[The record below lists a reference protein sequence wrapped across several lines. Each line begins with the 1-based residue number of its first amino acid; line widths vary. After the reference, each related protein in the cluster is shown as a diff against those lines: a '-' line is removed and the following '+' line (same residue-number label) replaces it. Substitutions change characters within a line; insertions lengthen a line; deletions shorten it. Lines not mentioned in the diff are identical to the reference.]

1 VNILV
6 CPLSRVND
14 VATQW
19 KPIHVISL
27 LDPEHP
33 FPTVTGVSPSRHLR
47 LAFHDAHFFRKG
59 VTLPTREHLR
69 DLLTFLEGCSP
80 TDRLLIHCR
89 AGIGRSTAAAFI
101 VACHQ
106 YPAVSE
112 LEIAQTLRRVAPL
125 ARPNETFV
133 KVADDVMA
141 RGGRMSD
148 AIAET
153 GRDLPWIDVAEG
165 DVFELVIADTD
176 VLAR

>member
-6 CPLSRVND
+6 CPLSRVKD
-14 VATQW
+14 IAVQW
-19 KPIHVISL
+19 TPTHVLSI
-27 LDPEHP
+27 LDPGHICPE
-33 FPTVTGVSPSRHLR
+33 VSGVSASRHLR
-47 LAFHDAHFFRKG
+47 LGFHDAHFFRKG

-69 DLLTFLEGCSP
+69 EILTFLEGCSP

-112 LEIAQTLRRVAPL
+112 LEIAKTLRQVAPL
-125 ARPNETFV
+125 ARPNETLV
-133 KVADDVMA
+133 KVADDVMV

-153 GRDLPWIDVAEG
+153 GRELPWIDVAEG
-165 DVFELVIADTD
+165 DVFELVIAETS
-176 VLAR
+176 